1 MSKVRT
7 RYAPSPTGFPHVG
20 NIRTALFN
28 WLFARSRGGDF
39 ILRIED
45 TDIHRC
51 VRGAAESIL
60 DSLSWLNLLWDEGPY
75 FQSERLSYY
84 QEAARKLVEE
94 GYAYPCYCS
103 PQRLK
108 ILREEQVKRKE
119 PPGYDHHCRYLSE
132 EEKKN
137 FEGITPV
144 IRFKVPLSGEI
155 QFYDLIYGEVS
166 LKCDTI
172 DDFIILKSD
181 GYPTYHLASVVD
193 DHLMGITHVLRA
205 EEWLSSTPRHL
216 LLYNA
221 LGYSPPSFAHLPM
234 ILGPDKSKLSK
245 RRGAP
250 EVAELRRKGYLP
262 EAVVNFLALLGWAF
276 DDKTEIFSMDELIV
290 RFSLEGVSL
299 NPAVFNLQKLT
310 WMNGLYLRKKSPE
323 EFARLLLP
331 FLDRD
336 LPSEVVRPLDS
347 DYVAQVAPLIQERI
361 RTLGEAAEAT
371 SFFFML
377 EVNFDPSLLKKSLP
391 LPKMLTTLK
400 VALENLELLSSFD
413 TSSLEKLL
421 RPLAESL
428 NLKAGDLF
436 QLLRL
441 ALTGRTASPP
451 LFQTMEV
458 LGKERCLHRIERA
471 VMTIEQN
478 VPSL

>member
-1 MSKVRT
+1 MPKVRT

-28 WLFARSRGGDF
+28 WLFARSQGGDF

-45 TDIHRC
+45 TDIQRR
-51 VRGAAESIL
+51 VEGAVEDIL

-75 FQSERLSYY
+75 FQSERLAYY
-84 QEAARKLVEE
+84 QEAARKLVEGE
-94 GYAYPCYCS
+94 YAYPCYCS

-108 ILREEQVKRKE
+108 ELREEQMKHKE
-119 PPGYDHHCRYLSE
+119 PPGYDRRCRYYSPE
-132 EEKKN
+132 EREKFK
-137 FEGITPV
+137 GTTPV

-155 QFYDLIYGEVS
+155 QFRDLIYGEVS

-216 LLYNA
+216 LLYEA
-221 LGYSPPSFAHLPM
+221 LGYSSPSFAHLPM
-234 ILGPDKSKLSK
+234 ILGPDKGKLSK
-245 RRGAP
+245 RTGAP
-250 EVAELRRKGYLP
+250 GVTELRRKGYLP

-276 DDKTEIFSMDELIV
+276 DDKTEIFSTDELIA

-310 WMNGLYLRKKSPE
+310 WMNGLYLRRESPE

-336 LPSEVVRPLDS
+336 LPSSVRRSLDP
-347 DYVAQVAPLIQERI
+347 DYVAQIAPLIQERI

-377 EVNFDPSLLKKSLP
+377 EVNFDPSLLKRSLP
-391 LPKMLTTLK
+391 LLKMQTTLK
-400 VALENLELLSSFD
+400 VALEKLELLSSFD
-413 TSSLEKLL
+413 TSSLESLL

-428 NLKAGDLF
+428 NLKTGDLF

-471 VMTIEQN
+471 IMSIEQ
-478 VPSL
+478 S